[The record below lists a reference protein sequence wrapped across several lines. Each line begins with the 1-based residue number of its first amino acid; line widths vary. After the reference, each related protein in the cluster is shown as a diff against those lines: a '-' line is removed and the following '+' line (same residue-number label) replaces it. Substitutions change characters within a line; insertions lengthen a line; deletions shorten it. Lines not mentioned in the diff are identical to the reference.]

1 MTLLSAHPV
10 TMTQGKHTY
19 NFEANTYT
27 VDAPIRRLA
36 SVSSRRYIIDLLSNR
51 DGIVRADW
59 DYSLTFGRFTIAVL
73 AR

>member
-1 MTLLSAHPV
+1 MTMLTAHP
-10 TMTQGKHTY
+10 KHATVGVYQFDRDY
-19 NFEANTYT
+19 NILA